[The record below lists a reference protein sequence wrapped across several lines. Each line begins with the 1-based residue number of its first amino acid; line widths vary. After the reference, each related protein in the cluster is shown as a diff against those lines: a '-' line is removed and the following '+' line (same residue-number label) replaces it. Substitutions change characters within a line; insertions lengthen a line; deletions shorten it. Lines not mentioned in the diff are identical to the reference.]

1 MSGDLRGR
9 TAPSHGHLG
18 QSAHSVGSGVSR
30 LPRAGLG
37 RSAEIWQRR
46 YLSVL
51 VGVDLVMI
59 LASTLVAFVVRFGD
73 TDSSVRG
80 ISYVALSF

>member
-1 MSGDLRGR
+1 MSL
-9 TAPSHGHLG
+9 AEPSRPA
-18 QSAHSVGSGVSR
+18 SAGEQ
-30 LPRAGLG
+30 LAA
-37 RSAEIWQRR
+37 AEAASSQPAQVWQRR